1 MVRSTV
7 IAAVRPCAWHRATP
21 RYANDVRERES
32 VCVSALLA
40 HSLTRSLSLNM
51 PLIRTMI
58 APIGVCSLVFT
69 GQLLLEQR
77 RYTCIR

>member
-7 IAAVRPCAWHRATP
+7 IAAVQPCAWHRATP

-32 VCVSALLA
+32 VCVRPT
-40 HSLTRSLSLNM
+40 HSLTHSLSLNM